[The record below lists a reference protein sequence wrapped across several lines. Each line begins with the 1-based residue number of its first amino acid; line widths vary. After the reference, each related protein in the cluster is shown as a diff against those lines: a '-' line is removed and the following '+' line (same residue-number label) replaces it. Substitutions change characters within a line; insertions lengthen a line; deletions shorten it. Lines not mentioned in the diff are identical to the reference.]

1 MKNNGLRNEYLFIK
15 SITGKK
21 LCELNFLL
29 QELILY
35 LFPYITNKNT
45 IYCYKNNYYEKGD
58 ICIRVRNKIKYV
70 SIKTGLRNSVH
81 SENIDLFTKYLTK
94 IGINKNII
102 EDILKYHYADGTMD
116 GSGTIRLSV
125 NEYKIKNKNSID
137 LINNSFR
144 DEKILKK
151 MIWRFLL
158 QGTQPVF
165 HPIDILIY
173 GTPSEFFF
181 ITPKE
186 IDDYIL
192 SKRYIDSSS
201 IHFSCLTYQPL
212 SRVLDYDDSKEY
224 MRHSIQI
231 KWYNLEDCIIE
242 ILNMRVNNLK
252 Y

>member
-1 MKNNGLRNEYLFIK
+1 MKNNGLKNEYLFAK
-15 SITGKK
+15 SINGKK
-21 LCELNFLL
+21 INELNFLL

-35 LFPYITNKNT
+35 LFPDITSKDI

-58 ICIRVRNKIKYV
+58 ICIRVGKKIKYV

-81 SENIDLFTKYLTK
+81 SEDINLFKKYLK
-94 IGINKNII
+94 KLGIDQNII
-102 EDILKYHYADGTMD
+102 NELLKYHYADGTID
-116 GSGTIRLSV
+116 GSGIERLNAS
-125 NEYKIKNKNSID
+125 EYKLQNKNSIE
-137 LINNSFR
+137 LINNSFK

-192 SKRYIDSSS
+192 SKKYIDSSS